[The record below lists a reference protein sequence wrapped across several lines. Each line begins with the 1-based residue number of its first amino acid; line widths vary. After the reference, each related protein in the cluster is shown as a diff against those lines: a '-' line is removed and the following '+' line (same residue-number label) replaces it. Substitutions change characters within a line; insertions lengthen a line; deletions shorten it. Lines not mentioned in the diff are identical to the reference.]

1 MPQPPK
7 TYLREE
13 LLKRGI
19 ESDIFPKKL
28 YKFRNFG
35 TRTNEIIEK
44 SEFYFALPSSF
55 NDPFDCNLSYNEIYS
70 EAEILQRYTYLSSK
84 SDFPVE
90 SYIQKYSTNQE
101 KFVENFNRLNR
112 QLFNQCGILSLS
124 KTDDNITMWSHYANN
139 HTGLAFELDVSKDY
153 DFFDGYGVVEYKEEY
168 ELLSYTE
175 NPKDSLATLFL
186 TKYTDWEY
194 EQEVRIIDYEKNG
207 SRNFNKSALSKIIF
221 GCKATEENISEI
233 INLCQK
239 YGYCHTTFSKAE
251 MKKGLFGLDFV
262 DFDKS
267 KYI

>member
-70 EAEILQRYTYLSSK
+70 EAEILQRYTYLRCK

-101 KFVENFNRLNR
+101 
-112 QLFNQCGILSLS
+112 
-124 KTDDNITMWSHYANN
+124 
-139 HTGLAFELDVSKDY
+139 
-153 DFFDGYGVVEYKEEY
+153 
-168 ELLSYTE
+168 
-175 NPKDSLATLFL
+175 
-186 TKYTDWEY
+186 
-194 EQEVRIIDYEKNG
+194 
-207 SRNFNKSALSKIIF
+207 
-221 GCKATEENISEI
+221 
-233 INLCQK
+233 
-239 YGYCHTTFSKAE
+239 
-251 MKKGLFGLDFV
+251 
-262 DFDKS
+262 
-267 KYI
+267 